1 MLPIPIII
9 FVMIRMG
16 TTIRNRF
23 RLVQKNFASI
33 SDRINENISGIRNQ
47 VQEDD
52 EVSVLYS
59 EQSNESQI

>member
-1 MLPIPIII
+1 
-9 FVMIRMG
+9 MIRMG

-33 SDRINENISGIRNQ
+33 SDRINENISGIRVTKTY

-52 EVSVLYS
+52 EVSRF
-59 EQSNESQI
+59 